1 MGSNLRY
8 TIDKLARKKKRKK
21 LQASS
26 SKQQAAWHLSWDIV
40 GYDFNFNERNIV
52 KEILFEDLKKGD
64 WIKHSHLGSS
74 PLVGGYIMESPRQG
88 RGLKS
93 TILVDVK
100 GTEVGMFDEIGSIYA
115 NQIAAVRRDGEW
127 YRVDQKRLNP
137 MICFPNAML
146 ANL

>member
-1 MGSNLRY
+1 M
-8 TIDKLARKKKRKK
+8 
-21 LQASS
+21 
-26 SKQQAAWHLSWDIV
+26 
-40 GYDFNFNERNIV
+40 

-100 GTEVGMFDEIGSIYA
+100 GSEVGLVDEMGSIYS
-115 NQIAAVRRDGEW
+115 NQIAAVLRDGEW

-137 MICFPNAML
+137 MICFPNAAELKIMSNGWAKYGPRIWINKRAL
-146 ANL
+146 EPPQLHIQASNKRATHKRHNMNTFQ

>member
-1 MGSNLRY
+1 M
-8 TIDKLARKKKRKK
+8 
-21 LQASS
+21 
-26 SKQQAAWHLSWDIV
+26 
-40 GYDFNFNERNIV
+40 
-52 KEILFEDLKKGD
+52 KEIKLEDLKKGD

-88 RGLKS
+88 RGLKE

-115 NQIAAVRRDGEW
+115 NQIAAVKRDGEW
-127 YRVDQKRLNP
+127 FRVDQKRLNP
-137 MICFPNAML
+137 MICFLNDML